1 MSDNTSQSRVTL
13 PPNLPPRTKELA
25 RFEEALV
32 RLNRF
37 YWTYVCSLDVADKAA
52 SGASRVQ
59 DFVPSDNWRQLD
71 ISAAEFLG
79 LRSELEAIARQTFL
93 VHAIVYF
100 EEYLASAL
108 RAYLIKTLK
117 QTKMYSVKLRLGDLP
132 SANTAEYVRVAAIDA
147 EIADIIGAKYS
158 ERANRIRALLKEH
171 GTSQNIDVTMPD
183 DALLVAAN
191 EVRNCIIHNAGV
203 ADSRA
208 VSALGV
214 VFPGLRIG
222 DLLPLDFSA
231 LKKLLGAIRD
241 GARAVDVA
249 IRLRSEDGS

>member
-1 MSDNTSQSRVTL
+1 MSENTSQSRVIL
-13 PPNLPPRTKELA
+13 PPNLPPRTTEFV

-37 YWTYVCSLDVADKAA
+37 YWAYVCSLDVADAA
-52 SGASRVQ
+52 AARASRVQ

-71 ISAAEFLG
+71 LTATEFLG

-108 RAYLIKTLK
+108 RAYLIKTPKLS
-117 QTKMYSVKLRLGDLP
+117 KMYYVKLRLDDLP
-132 SANTAEYVRVAAIDA
+132 SVDTAEYVRSAAINA

-158 ERANRIRALLKEH
+158 ERANRIRSLLKEH

-183 DALLVAAN
+183 DVLLVAAN

-214 VFPGLRIG
+214 VFPGLKIG
-222 DLLPLDFSA
+222 DQLPLDFSA

-249 IRLRSEDGS
+249 IRLGGEEGS